1 MGTPPSG
8 DAEPRGLCKVL
19 PVQRPHHP
27 LGALW
32 LVLLQEDPPGSGDWG
47 LIQRGK
53 EVHVYRGGGLIAWRS
68 SPDPQPHYSPAWGPK
83 PTQAPGMWHQPRSR
97 VLRRIESFFFFL
109 SFYFCHLFWI
119 GIYRQFTLWWVL
131 FCFVL
136 FFRCTATWIIYT
148 WLLCSFSASFP
159 M

>member
-68 SPDPQPHYSPAWGPK
+68 LPRPSAPLQPSLG
-83 PTQAPGMWHQPRSR
+83 TQAYSGSR
-97 VLRRIESFFFFL
+97 DVTSAQVPSPEENRIFFFFFCL
-109 SFYFCHLFWI
+109 SIFATYFELEYIDNLHC
-119 GIYRQFTLWWVL
+119 GG

>member
-68 SPDPQPHYSPAWGPK
+68 LPRPSAPLQPSLG
-83 PTQAPGMWHQPRSR
+83 TQAYSGSR
-97 VLRRIESFFFFL
+97 DVTSAQVPSPEENRIFFFFL

>member
-97 VLRRIESFFFFL
+97 VLRRIESFFFFCL
-109 SFYFCHLFWI
+109 SIFATYFELEYIDNLHC
-119 GIYRQFTLWWVL
+119 GG